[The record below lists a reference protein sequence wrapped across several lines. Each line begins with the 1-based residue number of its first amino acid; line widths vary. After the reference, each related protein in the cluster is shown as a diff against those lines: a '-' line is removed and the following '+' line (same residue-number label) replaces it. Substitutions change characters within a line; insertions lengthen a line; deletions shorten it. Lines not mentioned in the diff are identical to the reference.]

1 MTPRIKKN
9 ERKDHSLETKSS
21 KSNLEA
27 PKKKLNFTPLV
38 MPTDKI
44 LIQIKD
50 EPA

>member
-9 ERKDHSLETKSS
+9 ERKNHSLETKSS
-21 KSNLEA
+21 KSNPEA